1 MRKLIIAPVV
11 ASAMMLI
18 AVLQLRAA
26 ELPTI
31 EVGLPEDG
39 MFGLGGQ
46 YLIDKGI
53 DKKHGFIVKPRWA
66 GVADVERLM
75 AIGAIPVGLA
85 TSESAVRANL
95 NQIAIRLI
103 QPYQTPHNSILVR
116 SDSPYKDLKDL

>member
-1 MRKLIIAPVV
+1 MKKL
-11 ASAMMLI
+11 LELLT
-18 AVLQLRAA
+18 VLALTFGYCTQVRAA

-66 GVADVERLM
+66 AVADVERLM
-75 AIGAIPVGLA
+75 AIGAISVGLA

-116 SDSPYKDLKDL
+116 IDSPYKELRI